1 MYLVKNDNN
10 KIILMNEDLQVL
22 PDEYDKIITT
32 MSIDISPDFSSYY

>member
-22 PDEYDKIITT
+22 PDEYDKIITAV
-32 MSIDISPDFSSYY
+32 SIDMSRDFSSYY